1 MGNLLGEPFRSYVN
15 DQVKTRQKVHG
26 KTANRSLNEITYLN
40 SRNAWIKF
48 ASGVSLE
55 KNRLKLLT
63 DTGNPMVKNISPG
76 YDLAI
81 QNVLFSGLSSL
92 KEWDMK
98 KINDYKEKGGRISVG
113 LLEDPSTGG
122 GIKSTYRKFP
132 PTPKSGIEG
141 SNRAYGVGGTE
152 FGYSPM
158 PGITGANIKDLN
170 RGSIKKATIN
180 VVAHNKNQF
189 DIIDVLYL
197 RLGYTVCLEWGNNIY
212 LSEEKYNSTLNEYT
226 EIHKVEDTL
235 LNNYFWDMKK
245 GKDPSLFSR
254 EINKKRKE
262 YKGNYDGIIGM
273 VSNFNWSFESNGT
286 YNITIEITSIGDVIE
301 SLKVNLPP
309 LIDTPPIGNAQNKL
323 NAIKDKLNKEKA
335 KFDVFYNTLYPGLDN
350 ELQRIYKLLTNDQKS
365 ANFYYA
371 GGEGSEKYTLS
382 IKGASDEYKVNP
394 SAIADVEGAQKLIA
408 ENEISTNK
416 NWVADLF
423 SKNEGSVNSN
433 ILKYTTNWVSS
444 GTGHSPYIL
453 IFKKDKTIKVESKF
467 EGIEEQSAK
476 KPDWLDNGG
485 NDIGFYQKKFGE
497 NFEFYVVIGAQRDT
511 YEYFRK
517 SETRLSYLSIK
528 NGSTINVAGNESKEG
543 LTKYYKD
550 LTNEQ
555 KNLAFPK
562 LVSFDAFKQ
571 KFFEDTNLPKG
582 GKDDDRFNDSS
593 DDIEEKS
600 PLETF
605 TERLE
610 TGKYKNK
617 INNWFYNIRKYYNS
631 SFLVDT
637 KDNSDEAKAAREKGA
652 AKKSTLKK
660 IYLKGTKYQLENSDE
675 GFEIGYQLNPSQ
687 EEKEWDAKVN
697 SPLSTNKTC
706 DLIKLKITPI
716 ESSYFVRLGTLLE
729 YIQNKVIM
737 KIDGKYPFLKIDT
750 KVESNICYVIDNM
763 ISTDVRKGIIKNSKF
778 FTGVVSD
785 QNEFSNIF
793 EGLEDFLV
801 EKDGYRWG
809 RLMNLYLNF
818 NRIEEIFSS
827 VDKNNQITLFEVLK
841 SICEDINEFLG
852 GVNNIEPII
861 DRESSTIKFIDQTP
875 IPGLDNIAS
884 QLGDNVYEE
893 RKVRKKE
900 QEELIVFGYNGK
912 NDKSNFIRSVGMNTE
927 INKNYATAITIGATS
942 QGSVPGME
950 ATAFSRWNIGV
961 KDRFK
966 NKLTDPESPETSNTS
981 SLDEENESVL
991 NNYKVFM
998 GDKYVTLGLNYANEN
1013 DISINSDYISENKST
1028 VKNYYTYA
1036 QAKTTQENY
1045 NEESNEGDIESSI
1058 GFLPINLKLEMDGIG
1073 GIRIYDFIK
1082 INTAFLPSNYPDTL
1096 EFICTGV
1103 NHKLENNEWI
1113 TSLDTLATSIGK
1125 NKTK

>member
-40 SRNAWIKF
+40 SRNAWVKF

-55 KNRLKLLT
+55 ENRLKLLNA
-63 DTGNPMVKNISPG
+63 TGNPMVKNISPG

-81 QNVLFSGLSSL
+81 QNVLFSGLSSF

-98 KINDYKEKGGRISVG
+98 KIDDYRKKGGRISVG

-122 GIKSTYRKFP
+122 GIKSAYRKFP

-141 SNRAYGVGGTE
+141 PNRAYGVGGTE

-158 PGITGANIKDLN
+158 PGITGANVKDLN

-212 LSEEKYNSTLNEYT
+212 LSEEKYNSDLNEYT
-226 EIHKVEDTL
+226 EINKVEDTL

-245 GKDPSLFSR
+245 GKDPSLFSK
-254 EINKKRKE
+254 EIDKKRKE

-286 YNITIEITSIGDVIE
+286 YNITIEITSVGDVIE

-309 LIDTPPIGNAQNKL
+309 LIDAPPIGNAQNKI
-323 NAIKDKLNKEKA
+323 NAVKDKLAKKEA
-335 KFDVFYNTLYPGLDN
+335 DVDTFYNTLYPGLDT
-350 ELQRIYKLLTNDQKS
+350 ELKRIYDLLTNKGTS
-365 ANFYYA
+365 ANFYY
-371 GGEGSEKYTLS
+371 GEGEGYNKYRLN

-408 ENEISTNK
+408 ENKISTNTR
-416 NWVADLF
+416 WVADFF
-423 SKNEGSVNSN
+423 SENEGSVNSN
-433 ILKYTTNWVSS
+433 ILKYTTEWISS
-444 GTGHSPYIL
+444 KTQHSPYIL
-453 IFKKDKTIKVESKF
+453 IFKKDKTIKIIKDF
-467 EGIEEQSAK
+467 EEREFNSAK

-497 NFEFYVVIGAQRDT
+497 NFEFYVVIGAKRDT
-511 YEYFRK
+511 GRYFDQQIK
-517 SETRLSYLSIK
+517 LSYSSVK
-528 NGSTINVAGNESKEG
+528 NSKIGTAGNESEEG
-543 LTKYYKD
+543 LTKYYRD
-550 LTNEQ
+550 LTKEQ
-555 KNLAFPK
+555 KNIAFPK
-562 LVSFDAFKQ
+562 LVPFNAFRK

-582 GKDDDRFNDSS
+582 GKNDDRFNDSS
-593 DDIEEKS
+593 NDIEEKS

-605 TERLE
+605 SERLE

-617 INNWFYNIRKYYNS
+617 INNWFYNIRKYYDS
-631 SFLVDT
+631 SFLIDE
-637 KDNSDEAKAAREKGA
+637 KDNSDEAKAARKKGA
-652 AKKSTLKK
+652 DQIKNLKK
-660 IYLKGTKYQLENSDE
+660 IYLEGTKYQLENSNE

-687 EEKEWDAKVN
+687 EETEWDKKVN

-729 YIQNKVIM
+729 YIQDKVIM

-750 KVESNICYVIDNM
+750 EVESNICYVIDNM

-778 FTGVVSD
+778 FTGVVEN
-785 QNEFSNIF
+785 QNEFSSIF

-809 RLMNLYLNF
+809 KLMNLYLNF

-861 DRESSTIKFIDQTP
+861 DRESSTIKFIDQTS
-875 IPGLDNIAS
+875 IPGLDIIAS

-893 RKVRKKE
+893 RSNRKKE
-900 QEELIVFGYNGK
+900 QEELIVFGYNGT

-950 ATAFSRWNIGV
+950 ATAFSRWNIGI

-991 NNYKVFM
+991 DNYKVFM

-1036 QAKTTQENY
+1036 QAKNTHENY
-1045 NEESNEGDIESSI
+1045 DEESNVGDIESSI

-1082 INTAFLPSNYPDTL
+1082 INTEFLPSNYPDTL

-1103 NHKLENNEWI
+1103 NHKIENNEWV
-1113 TSLDTLATSIGK
+1113 TSLDTLATSIGG